1 MGIVKDTP
9 ENHGLS
15 SKALLDFF
23 TQIEQLRLEVNS
35 FMLLQ
40 DGRATAQFWRKPYTM
55 NSPQLLFSLSKSFTS
70 IAVGIARDYGY
81 LDLQDKVIAFFPS
94 KLPNSISSNLAKMT
108 IHHLL
113 SMNAGH
119 HDNIYNV
126 VAAEQDWVKTF
137 LALDVEHE
145 PGTYYRYSTHSTYIL
160 SAIIEQA
167 TGQSL
172 VDFLMPKLFEP
183 LGIPRPSWE
192 TCPMGIAA
200 GGMGLS
206 LSTESIAKFGQM
218 LLNQGMYEGRRIVSE
233 SYIAVA
239 TAKQS
244 DNRLMGA
251 GRADSVQGYGYQF
264 HLCRHGCYRGDGS
277 FGQLCF
283 VAPEQQIVIAAT
295 ASFNNMGE
303 LQALLDLI
311 YAHIIQQVGNTDP
324 CSTADQAEL
333 EQRLSSMSCT
343 IPVFKPVPDFM
354 RQINNHCY
362 MMDENPQRLAK
373 VRFFLQEERLQ
384 LHLLYGDDREDR
396 LAFDFTK
403 AVHTKAVF
411 AKDLSMQLQE
421 VVTYASW
428 QHDNTLQ
435 LTLMYIETPYRVIY
449 TIVFKEKAIDLQF
462 NINVSLTLSDY
473 KARGSLFPH

>member
-1 MGIVKDTP
+1 MGIVRDTP
-9 ENHGLS
+9 ENHRLS

-81 LDLQDKVIAFFPS
+81 LNLQDKVIAFFPS
-94 KLPNSISSNLAKMT
+94 KLPNRISSNLAKMT

-119 HDNIYNV
+119 HDNIYSI

-137 LALDVEHE
+137 LALEVEHE
-145 PGTYYRYSTHSTYIL
+145 PGSYYRYSTHSTYML

-192 TCPMGIAA
+192 TCPMGTAA

-239 TAKQS
+239 TAEQS
-244 DNRLMGA
+244 DNRLMGE
-251 GRADSVQGYGYQF
+251 GRVDSVQGYGYQF
-264 HLCRHGCYRGDGS
+264 HLCRDGCYRGDGS

-303 LQALLDLI
+303 LQALLDLV
-311 YAHIIQQVGNTDP
+311 YAHIIQQVGRAGP
-324 CSTADQAEL
+324 CSPEDQAEL

-343 IPVFKPVPDFM
+343 IPIFKPAPDFM
-354 RQINNHCY
+354 RQVNNYCY
-362 MMDENPQRLAK
+362 IMDENPQGLTK
-373 VRFFLQEERLQ
+373 ISFFLQEERLQ
-384 LHLLYGDDREDR
+384 LHMLYGDDREDR

-403 AVHTKAVF
+403 AVHTKSVF
-411 AKDLSMQLQE
+411 TKDLSMQLQE
-421 VVTYASW
+421 VVTHASW
-428 QHDNTLQ
+428 QQDNTLQ
-435 LTLMYIETPYRVIY
+435 LTMMYIETPYRVIY
-449 TIVFKEKAIDLQF
+449 TIVFKEKAIDLHF
-462 NINVSLTLSDY
+462 NINVSLNLSDY
-473 KARGSLFPH
+473 KATGSLFPH